1 MEAATEA
8 IVVPV
13 ATMRG
18 EEGVVAV
25 EATTTVADDTKCPH
39 PQNA

>member
-1 MEAATEA
+1 MEA
-8 IVVPV
+8 IVVLA
-13 ATMRG
+13 ATMREEG
-18 EEGVVAV
+18 EGVVAV

>member
-13 ATMRG
+13 ATMR

-39 PQNA
+39 PRNA